1 MTLRTPRRRISP
13 RTRRRYRAIRDFLRR
28 ALGTASQGTKTNS
41 NVTIN
46 ASDLKQKISVEQQVA
61 QVKGRSSHLPPPA
74 PSPPN
79 ATDYGAQCRQLLY
92 TNQNE
97 QIKASLEKIKINPNE
112 TKVLYK
118 TSENQYKNFIESDV
132 TSKVSDTFNVDVN
145 LQKEI
150 NKIASKVEGIAA
162 KNKHVVKRHGNKLE
176 AINKIDSNLVSRKKP
191 LSYSSTSNR
200 SSVDLVKA
208 DDARCHDKR
217 RAKLNYTNPIILKD
231 SHKYKEDDRK
241 NNIEYLVRKY
251 EERMKRKKYKQP
263 KKEIDKDFI
272 EDIIRRQ
279 YKPVNL
285 FSKRESGWSQL
296 SAPLCRDEE
305 FSVEEDIQEGSE
317 LCSCCYDK
325 PGFRNGMRCAPSYS
339 DVRSI
344 CDTKLY
350 SSKRYPR
357 NRQSKKHQEYY
368 NDSLYDMIPVKEKSS
383 PKSRKKF
390 AEYNMIPYEH
400 YKEVPPSPTSQ
411 RPRLN
416 LTAQRH
422 DRCDD
427 YGLRAA
433 RPHTRPSV
441 HKAKVQKVDKNIQ
454 NDDLTDFIHLR
465 NEKDFSQASTKQGT
479 RSFESDDELNTSV
492 PCHSVDHTR
501 PNGSVHNLSINK
513 TQETGVAV
521 DNTDKALYE
530 IKDILQNF
538 LEEMK
543 KETMHSDKSET
554 SEKSLTKS
562 KHEEEKTNA
571 SVLPNTSEMSH
582 NTINPPKPYIP
593 TFPNSCCYPM
603 VPICPI
609 GCVQNGFV
617 IPAQSHTCSVCTNHL
632 KESSALSKDATFSGD
647 TRETR
652 DKGPHDETQ
661 QLIKEIYNFVK
672 QAPQPKTNAEYRE
685 VSIDNTNV
693 TEKTPHLSKLL
704 TSRSAGNSSKPSA
717 HDAKVG
723 TSQMKCYSKS
733 CEAFGSK
740 GTEDSVYS
748 NTSYSDTI
756 LEKLSLEAAATQ
768 PDSDF
773 DFSSILNLEVKPRK
787 KKFAKVLQSFG
798 NLLKKRKKEVIQELS
813 ESVSTVELDMKP
825 KSPYRQ
831 HVTNYMM
838 HREEYYHPPPIPPNY
853 HYHTSPEHSYRA
865 PVGLESRLTYLASPY
880 ASAVQEQGMRHG
892 SYPMTSSYSTSM
904 EHPYHQVPS
913 QVPPQVPLCLK
924 EIEVKSIGTQSEKK
938 SFMKI
943 LKSRLAV
950 PKHIAVQDPIEEAHK
965 NVSGITKRPGLM
977 NWKNL
982 NEKPLHT
989 RNANVGISVKKT
1001 RDELRHT
1008 DMTIRNTLI
1017 KRFFYKRNPFSPQ
1030 NPLLQTLLGKDK
1042 PMEEPRNLLRTKMI
1056 L

>member
-1 MTLRTPRRRISP
+1 M
-13 RTRRRYRAIRDFLRR
+13 
-28 ALGTASQGTKTNS
+28 
-41 NVTIN
+41 
-46 ASDLKQKISVEQQVA
+46 A
-61 QVKGRSSHLPPPA
+61 QVKGRSSRLHPTPPA
-74 PSPPN
+74 PAPAPALAPLPPH
-79 ATDYGAQCRQLLY
+79 AADDGAQCRHLLC

-97 QIKASLEKIKINPNE
+97 QIKTSLEKFKINPNE

-132 TSKVSDTFNVDVN
+132 TSKVSDTFNLDVK

-150 NKIASKVEGIAA
+150 NKIASKAEGIAA
-162 KNKHVVKRHGNKLE
+162 KNKHVAKRHDNKLD
-176 AINKIDSNLVSRKKP
+176 AINKIDSNLVNRKKP
-191 LSYSSTSNR
+191 LSYSSASHR

-208 DDARCHDKR
+208 DDARCHEKR
-217 RAKLNYTNPIILKD
+217 RARLNYTNPIILKD

-279 YKPVNL
+279 YKPVNM

-296 SAPLCRDEE
+296 SAPLCRDQE
-305 FSVEEDIQEGSE
+305 FSVDDDIQEGSE

-325 PGFRNGMRCAPSYS
+325 PGFRNGMRYAPSYS

-344 CDTKLY
+344 CDTRLY
-350 SSKRYPR
+350 SSKRCPR
-357 NRQSKKHQEYY
+357 NRQSRKHQEYY
-368 NDSLYDMIPVKEKSS
+368 NDSLYDLIPVKEKSS

-427 YGLRAA
+427 CGPRVT
-433 RPHTRPSV
+433 RPHTRSSV
-441 HKAKVQKVDKNIQ
+441 HKAKVQTVDKNIQ
-454 NDDLTDFIHLR
+454 NDDLINFIHSR
-465 NEKDFSQASTKQGT
+465 NEKDMSLPSTKPGT
-479 RSFESDDELNTSV
+479 RSLESDDESSSV
-492 PCHSVDHTR
+492 PLHSVDHNR
-501 PNGSVHNLSINK
+501 PNVSLHNLSINK
-513 TQETGVAV
+513 TQEAGVAV

-554 SEKSLTKS
+554 SEKSLSKP
-562 KHEEEKTNA
+562 KHEEEKTNV
-571 SVLPNTSEMSH
+571 SMLPNPSEMSN
-582 NTINPPKPYIP
+582 NTANQPKPYIP
-593 TFPNSCCYPM
+593 AFPNSCCYPI

-632 KESSALSKDATFSGD
+632 KESSAFSKDATFSGD
-647 TRETR
+647 TRDTQ
-652 DKGPHDETQ
+652 DKAPRDETQ

-672 QAPQPKTNAEYRE
+672 QAPQPKTNAEYRD
-685 VSIDNTNV
+685 VSTDNTNAA
-693 TEKTPHLSKLL
+693 EKTPHLSKLL
-704 TSRSAGNSSKPSA
+704 TSRSAGNSSNPSA

-740 GTEDSVYS
+740 DTEDSVYS
-748 NTSYSDTI
+748 NASYSDTI

-773 DFSSILNLEVKPRK
+773 DFSSILNLEVK
-787 KKFAKVLQSFG
+787 V
-798 NLLKKRKKEVIQELS
+798 N
-813 ESVSTVELDMKP
+813 
-825 KSPYRQ
+825 
-831 HVTNYMM
+831 NY
-838 HREEYYHPPPIPPNY
+838 
-853 HYHTSPEHSYRA
+853 
-865 PVGLESRLTYLASPY
+865 
-880 ASAVQEQGMRHG
+880 
-892 SYPMTSSYSTSM
+892 
-904 EHPYHQVPS
+904 
-913 QVPPQVPLCLK
+913 
-924 EIEVKSIGTQSEKK
+924 
-938 SFMKI
+938 
-943 LKSRLAV
+943 
-950 PKHIAVQDPIEEAHK
+950 
-965 NVSGITKRPGLM
+965 
-977 NWKNL
+977 
-982 NEKPLHT
+982 
-989 RNANVGISVKKT
+989 
-1001 RDELRHT
+1001 
-1008 DMTIRNTLI
+1008 
-1017 KRFFYKRNPFSPQ
+1017 
-1030 NPLLQTLLGKDK
+1030 
-1042 PMEEPRNLLRTKMI
+1042 
-1056 L
+1056 